1 MKDKTPV
8 QKINFNGKLLP
19 AHEPIVA
26 AQNRGLRYGD
36 GLFET
41 MKLVD
46 GRLLHASLHFE
57 RLFHGLEL
65 LGFEWPRFFTAEHL
79 SSQATELAE
88 KNGHNIAGRI
98 RLTVVRGDGGL
109 YDAVSHA
116 PNWIIETMPAPAGI
130 SELNSNGLVL
140 GVFEAARKTADTFSA
155 LKTNN
160 FLPYLTAAL
169 QAKKQHW
176 NDALVLNAWG
186 RVADSTIA
194 NLWWQ
199 EGEKLFTPPL
209 SEGPVAGTV
218 RRRLLERLP
227 QFGWATNEVPA
238 DPERLMNAD
247 AMFLTNAMF
256 GLRWVGDFN
265 GKQFGPGAAAEIFK
279 LLQTTI

>member
-1 MKDKTPV
+1 MKAKTPA
-8 QKINFNGKLLP
+8 QKVNFNGKLLP
-19 AHEPIVA
+19 ALESIVP

-36 GLFET
+36 GVFET
-41 MKLVD
+41 MKLIEGKV
-46 GRLLHASLHFE
+46 LHAELHFE
-57 RLFHGLEL
+57 RLFLGLTQ
-65 LGFEWPRFFTAEHL
+65 LGFEWPRFFTAENL
-79 SSQATELAE
+79 LQQTIELAE
-88 KNGHNIAGRI
+88 KNGHSAAARV

-140 GVFEAARKTADTFSA
+140 GIYESARKTADAFSA

-160 FLPYLTAAL
+160 FLPYIMAAL
-169 QAKKQHW
+169 HAKKQHW
-176 NDALVLNAWG
+176 NDALVLNAFG

-194 NLWWQ
+194 NIWWQ
-199 EGEKLFTPPL
+199 EGNQLFTPPL
-209 SEGPVAGTV
+209 NEGPVAGTV

-227 QFGWATNEVPA
+227 QFGWSANEMPA
-238 DPERLMNAD
+238 EQERLMNAD
-247 AMFLTNAMF
+247 ALFLTNAMF

-265 GKQFGPGAAAEIFK
+265 GKQFGPGAATQIFQ

>member
-1 MKDKTPV
+1 MKDKTPLL
-8 QKINFNGKLLP
+8 KINFNGKLLP
-19 AHEPIVA
+19 AHEPVVA

-36 GLFET
+36 GVFET
-41 MKLVD
+41 MKLVE
-46 GRLLHASLHFE
+46 GRLLHAGLHFE
-57 RLFHGLEL
+57 RLFNGLTQ
-65 LGFEWPRFFTAEHL
+65 LGFEWPRFFTAENL
-79 SSQATELAE
+79 ALQTIELAE
-88 KNGHNIAGRI
+88 KNGHCAAARV
-98 RLTVVRGDGGL
+98 RLMVVRGEGGL
-109 YDAVSHA
+109 YDATSDA
-116 PNWIIETMPAPAGI
+116 PNWIIETMPAPAGVFD
-130 SELNSNGLVL
+130 LNSNGLAL

-160 FLPYLTAAL
+160 FLPYITAAL
-169 QAKKQHW
+169 HAKKQRW

-194 NLWWQ
+194 NIWWQ
-199 EGEKLFTPPL
+199 EGEQLFTPPL

-227 QFGWATNEVPA
+227 QFGWATNEVPI

-265 GKQFGPGAAAEIFK
+265 GKQFGPGAAAQIFQ